1 MQTLPIPGQSR
12 RLIPAEKGERFIS
25 YFRSVFRPVRQTNN
39 NKNVTFPRTDI
50 QLSEIILCVEE
61 VDKCL
66 SDLDPAKASGSDGI
80 PCRLFM
86 ECSAQIAPSLCALF
100 NHSLLRNGHQQPP
113 VCHRVASW
121 VHWYFFYFF
130 YQRPP
135 GCDTRWQFD
144 GALRGWREVV
154 QEGHISWWLCE
165 ATRSIVTRQRL
176 ESRV

>member
-25 YFRSVFRPVRQTNN
+25 YFRSVFRPVRQTNNNNN

-86 ECSAQIAPSLCALF
+86 ECSEQIAPSLCALF
-100 NHSLLRNGHQQPP
+100 NHSLHS
-113 VCHRVASW
+113 ASQW
-121 VHWYFFYFF
+121 SPATSGVPQGSILGPLIFFLLFLS
-130 YQRPP
+130 
-135 GCDTRWQFD
+135 T
-144 GALRGWREVV
+144 
-154 QEGHISWWLCE
+154 
-165 ATRSIVTRQRL
+165 T
-176 ESRV
+176 SRM